1 MTGHLREWLQRA
13 VGFLHGRRVDRDFEA
28 ELTAHIELAV
38 EDNLRSGMSPE
49 EARHAAAIQF
59 GSPLAAKERAGDQRG
74 LPWLEV
80 FFKDVGYA
88 LRGMRKHPAFTGVVV
103 FTLALGIG
111 ANTALFSLVEAVL
124 LRQMPVRDAQS
135 LYFLVNTGAK
145 GGASNAPPYECY
157 QLFRDHTNSFQSM
170 AAFVPDNMNLTIDGR
185 VEQVWGEYA
194 SGTYFQVLGVRAAIG
209 RVLTAS
215 DDQLQPPV
223 AVLSHTYWQARFG
236 SDPGV
241 IGKTVLI
248 DRKALMIV
256 GVAESGFTGMAPGTP
271 SGIIVPF
278 TVQDAR
284 FFKGP
289 NWFFD
294 IVARIKPGVPIAKAR
309 AEIDPIFQ
317 NYMQPLTDFS
327 PDLRRDY
334 FDHIELLPAA
344 RGADTLRRRFGEP
357 LLILMAVVGVV
368 LLVGCSNLASLFM
381 ARASTREREFAVRL
395 AIGAGW
401 WRLARQLL
409 TETMLL
415 FGCGAALGL
424 VLAAWGSQM
433 LAGFLSAGRVPLSI
447 DVQLTGMVLAFTVGV
462 ALLTGVV
469 FGVVP
474 TLAVVRGDPHV
485 SLHGLGGRGTDP
497 RSRIGMRQALVVA
510 QVALSL
516 TLLVGGGLFVRT
528 LVNLNRLD
536 LGFRP
541 QGVVTMSVFPVD
553 PSYTEARL
561 EALWKT
567 ALERVR
573 QVPGV
578 KAASVSVLT
587 PLGGR
592 DRGVRVSV
600 PGYQSGAGGDQLMIQ
615 NHVSESYFETF
626 GIPLMAGRIF
636 TTADTADGPRVAVIN
651 EAAAKFYFAG
661 RNPLGATVELG
672 SKPKQRVY
680 QIIGIVRDAKHLS
693 MRQETPRF
701 LYLPIAQR
709 RDHLTRLTLAV
720 KTAGNSAGVTA
731 AVEREVR
738 ALGSDIAVTEV
749 MTLQQQVEEALL
761 QERLLS
767 TFGGFFS
774 LLALVLSAVGLYGLL
789 AHVVSQRTGE
799 IGIRIALGADR
810 GAVVW
815 MVLRRSLWLVG
826 IGLVAGVPAALLAA
840 RPLAALLYG
849 LQPSDPLTVATGVFV
864 LVAAAVL
871 ASYLP
876 ARQAARVD
884 PINAL
889 RSE

>member
-1 MTGHLREWLQRA
+1 MTGRFREWLERI
-13 VGFLHGRRVDRDFEA
+13 VGFLRGRRADGDLEA
-28 ELTAHIELAV
+28 ELAAHLEFAV
-38 EDNLRSGMSPE
+38 EDHLRGGMSPE
-49 EARHAAAIQF
+49 EARRAAAIKF
-59 GSPLAAKERAGDQRG
+59 GSPLSAKEQAGDQRG

-88 LRGMRKHPAFTGVVV
+88 LRRMRQHPAFTGVVV
-103 FTLALGIG
+103 LTLALGIG

-124 LRQMPVRDAQS
+124 LRQMPVRDPQS
-135 LYFLVNTGAK
+135 LYFLVNAGAK
-145 GGASNAPPYECY
+145 GGPSNAPPYEVY
-157 QLFRDHTNSFQSM
+157 ELFRDHTNSLQSM
-170 AAFVPDNMNLTIDGR
+170 AAFVPDNLNLTIDGR

-209 RVLTAS
+209 RVLTAA

-223 AVLSHTYWQARFG
+223 AVLSHAYWQSRFG
-236 SDPGV
+236 GDPGV
-241 IGKTVLI
+241 IGKTVSI
-248 DRKALMIV
+248 DRKQLTIV
-256 GVAESGFTGMAPGTP
+256 GVAESGFTGLAPGTP

-278 TVQDAR
+278 TVQDSR
-284 FFKGP
+284 FLKGP

-294 IVARIKPGVPIAKAR
+294 IVARIKPGVEATQAR

-317 NYMQPLTDFS
+317 NYMNQLTDFV
-327 PDLRRDY
+327 PELRRDY
-334 FDHIELLPAA
+334 FDHMELQPAA

-381 ARASTREREFAVRL
+381 ARAATREREFAVRL

-401 WRLARQLL
+401 RRLARQLL

-424 VLAAWGSQM
+424 VLAAWGSRM

-447 DVQLTGMVLAFTVGV
+447 DVHPNGVVLAFTAAI
-462 ALLTGVV
+462 ALLTGLV
-469 FGVVP
+469 FGVAP
-474 TLAVVRGDPHV
+474 TLAAVNRDPHGA
-485 SLHGLGGRGTDP
+485 LHGSGHRSTD
-497 RSRIGMRQALVVA
+497 SRRRTSMRQALVVA

-528 LVNLNRLD
+528 LVNLNRVD

-541 QGVVTMSVFPVD
+541 RGVLTMSVFPVD
-553 PSYTEARL
+553 PSYTDARL
-561 EALWKT
+561 GALWNGV
-567 ALERVR
+567 LERVR
-573 QVPGV
+573 RVPGV
-578 KAASVSVLT
+578 ETASVSVLT

-592 DRGVRVSV
+592 DRGVRVTV
-600 PGYQSGAGGDQLMIQ
+600 PGFPAAAGSQVMIQ
-615 NHVSESYFETF
+615 NHISESYFETF
-626 GIPLMAGRIF
+626 GIPLLAGRLF
-636 TTADTADGPRVAVIN
+636 TEADSGEAPRVAVIN
-651 EAAAKFYFAG
+651 EAAARYYFAG
-661 RNPLGATVELG
+661 RNPLGSTVELG
-672 SKPKQRVY
+672 SGAQHRVY
-680 QIIGIVRDAKHLS
+680 QIVGIVRDARHLN

-709 RDHLTRLTLAV
+709 RDRLTRLTLAV
-720 KTAGNSAGVTA
+720 KTAGNPAGVTA

-738 ALGSDIAVTEV
+738 ALGSDILVTEV
-749 MTLQQQVEEALL
+749 MTLQQQVDEALL

-767 TFGGFFS
+767 TLGGFFS
-774 LLALVLSAVGLYGLL
+774 LLALVLSGVGLYGLL

-815 MVLRRSLWLVG
+815 MVLRRSLRLVA
-826 IGLVAGVPAALLAA
+826 IGLIAGIPAALLAV

-849 LQPSDPLTVATGVFV
+849 SQPTDPLTVVAGVFV
-864 LVAAAVL
+864 LVAAALL

-876 ARQAARVD
+876 ARQASRID
-884 PINAL
+884 PITAL